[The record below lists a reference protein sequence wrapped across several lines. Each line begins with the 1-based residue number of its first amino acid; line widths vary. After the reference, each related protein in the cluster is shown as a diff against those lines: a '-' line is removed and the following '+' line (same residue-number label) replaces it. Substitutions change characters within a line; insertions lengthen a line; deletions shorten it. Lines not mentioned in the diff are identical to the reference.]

1 MSELRTIHIGWY
13 NGSIRTTGGS
23 QLAYQYD
30 HLSNLVIFDDAPR
43 LDNYYLI
50 VEMKEAEDGPVKT
63 LEPIQL
69 GGSFWL
75 VPNSYTQLAQN
86 ISFQVCCKTPS
97 GDFERHSAQ
106 FVGVILPSKNHD
118 GAALD
123 VDPSIMFDSY
133 KQWVQDVAMGAGAIV
148 VDPTL
153 SVQGA
158 AADAKATGDA
168 VAELNGRLALLPF
181 ADVSAESNMT
191 DTAKIYRYDGALWFY
206 NGSEWAKIGTGSGGS
221 GGAVVVTNASDMTDT
236 ALIYLYEGTETGYTA
251 GHFYYNNGTEWVDG
265 GEYYVGKDGKNGTNG
280 TNGTDG
286 YSPSVTVAQTATGV
300 TITATDKNGTTTAQV
315 ENGTATDEQVEAWLD
330 NHPEATTT
338 VADGAI
344 SEAKLADKAVTPN
357 KTSFIEEPYY
367 YDVHKVSYGTGN
379 SEIIPIDLDTNT
391 YVCICIPTTNATAL
405 KDRRI
410 HLYKGDT
417 YVGYA
422 AGNANTGPDNL
433 NGYTIKY
440 INITNYTS
448 EQVDGF
454 QIRTSASATGGYA
467 YYMFQTPSAYT
478 HEEFFKT
485 VFDFAEGYKQKFS
498 DALGIGTDNSVTETM
513 IVNESVTKDKIADN
527 AVMPWKISQLSANMI
542 DYTTASSSGYI
553 GGSGQTLG
561 TPSYTGVKR
570 NATTFMS
577 NFIPV
582 VGGETYILNFVP
594 AHFRL
599 YAWYT
604 ANDGTGVV
612 GSTAYSATVS
622 DEPLEITAPATA
634 KFIRLATNNASAV
647 YNYPH
652 RLWSLMRKSDYD
664 AGHTELYSL
673 PWLKLSDRN
682 KMLSSPFYGKVMI
695 ATGDSITEA
704 NSKTA
709 MNWHQYVKEALG
721 FTKDYNDGYSGTGFV
736 KDYMTYKPLWYRI
749 ENTWPTTFA
758 NVTPDVIL
766 IMGNMNDGTGLGTG
780 GLNRY
785 IGYDGNAVSG
795 MPVLPVGSVD
805 DSENVVS
812 VYGATRRILN
822 RLITMY
828 PHAKIGVI
836 SSTPRFT
843 SHESLWPNAP
853 KDYQHGWF
861 DDYSNAL
868 KYVCEEYNVPF
879 LDLYHNNELRPW
891 NPTCLAEYYQP
902 DGSGA
907 SGEETPD
914 GVHPNSIGHKLMA
927 DKIIPWMLEHLQ

>member
-1 MSELRTIHIGWY
+1 MSELRTIHIDWY
-13 NGSIRTTGGS
+13 NGSVRSTGGP

-30 HLSNLVIFDDAPR
+30 HLSNLVIFDNAPR
-43 LDNYYLI
+43 LENYYLI
-50 VEMKEAEDGPVKT
+50 VEMKETEDGPVRT

-69 GGSFWL
+69 AGSFWL
-75 VPNSYTQLAQN
+75 IPNSYTQLAQN
-86 ISFQVCCKTPS
+86 ISYQVCCKTPS

-123 VDPSIMFDSY
+123 VDPSIMYDPY
-133 KQWVQDVAMGAGAIV
+133 RQWVQDIAMGAGAIV

-158 AADAKATGDA
+158 AADAKAVGDYIMTDAEALDLLVEASDEEEEDFIADAILSWLDTHPDA
-168 VAELNGRLALLPF
+168 VGGR
-181 ADVSAESNMT
+181 
-191 DTAKIYRYDGALWFY
+191 DG
-206 NGSEWAKIGTGSGGS
+206 I
-221 GGAVVVTNASDMTDT
+221 
-236 ALIYLYEGTETGYTA
+236 
-251 GHFYYNNGTEWVDG
+251 DG
-265 GEYYVGKDGKNGTNG
+265 V
-280 TNGTDG
+280 DG
-286 YSPSVTVAQTATGV
+286 YSPSVVVVQTETGV
-300 TITATDKNGTTTAQV
+300 SITATDKDGTTTAQV
-315 ENGTATDEQVEAWLD
+315 ENGTATNEQVEAWLD

-338 VADGAI
+338 VQDGAI
-344 SEAKLADKAVTPN
+344 SEAKLADNAVTPN
-357 KTSFIEEPYY
+357 KTTFIEEPYY

-405 KDRRI
+405 KDRRL

-417 YVGYA
+417 YVGYLT
-422 AGNANTGPDNL
+422 GSVNTGPDSL

-440 INITNYTS
+440 FNITNYTS

-467 YYMFQTPSAYT
+467 YYMYQTPAAYT

-542 DYTTASSSGYI
+542 DYTIASSSGYI

-570 NATTFMS
+570 DATTFMS

-582 VGGETYILNFVP
+582 VGGETYVLNFVP

-612 GSTAYSATVS
+612 GNTAYSATVS

-652 RLWSLMRKSDYD
+652 RLWSLMRKSDYE
-664 AGHTELYSL
+664 AGHTELYSF

-682 KMLSSPFYGKVMI
+682 KMLSSPFYSKVMI

-721 FTKDYNDGYSGTGFV
+721 FAKDYNDGYSGTGFV

-749 ENTWPTTFA
+749 ENAWPTTFA

-836 SSTPRFT
+836 SSTPRYT

-907 SGEETPD
+907 SGEEIPD
-914 GVHPNSIGHKLMA
+914 GVHPNSVGHKLMA